1 MTRSTVNYNLYRSP
15 TYPQFGKCQRL
26 QASLR
31 QKDGTSSKLKKAD
44 VEGFLKVAYGKSRKK
59 YRTSDYTI
67 QKTDINIIST
77 VVLIESNYK
86 TEIFPS
92 YNYMYVSQV

>member
-1 MTRSTVNYNLYRSP
+1 MP
-15 TYPQFGKCQRL
+15 E
-26 QASLR
+26 
-31 QKDGTSSKLKKAD
+31 TSSLSTSKGWNFFKIEKAD

-92 YNYMYVSQV
+92 YNYVSQV